1 MAKRILV
8 TGGSGN
14 IGREVVRQLRKREA
28 EVVIY
33 DLVAPVTA
41 PDKGTI
47 YEQGDICDGPCLWR
61 AIERHKIDA
70 IAHLASLLQF
80 GCDLEPEKA
89 VHVNVAGT
97 ITVLE
102 AARLTGISR
111 VVLSGSLA
119 TYGGTSERLDE
130 NSPILAD
137 LSLYGVSKLLG
148 EKAARRYNAL
158 YKMECVGL
166 RYAAV
171 LSHRHVTS
179 PGVAAA
185 LATIFDAVT
194 GRDVV
199 VKGIAAGEYRHFAYT
214 DDIALGTTLA
224 VLAPKSEHDLYNIAG
239 GDDCYASFRHVADL
253 VQQIAPSCGR
263 ITFEGKSGDRGR
275 MDTARAQADLGYR
288 PAFTLERAVEAI
300 VQKRL
305 AA

>member
-14 IGREVVRQLRKREA
+14 IGQEVVRQLREREA

-33 DLVAPVTA
+33 DLAAPATA
-41 PDKGTI
+41 PDRSII
-47 YEQGDICDGPCLWR
+47 YEQGDVCDEPRLR
-61 AIERHKIDA
+61 TAIERHNVEA

-80 GCDLEPEKA
+80 GCDLEPARA

-97 ITVLE
+97 IAVLE
-102 AARLTGISR
+102 AARLAGISR

-119 TYGGTSERLDE
+119 TYGGTSEKLDE
-130 NSPILAD
+130 SSPIQAD
-137 LSLYGVSKLLG
+137 SSLYGVSKLLG

-158 YKMECVGL
+158 HKMECVGL

-179 PGVAAA
+179 PGIAAA
-185 LATIFDAVT
+185 LATIFDAAV

-199 VKGIAAGEYRHFAYT
+199 VKGVAAAEYRHFAYT
-214 DDIALGTTLA
+214 GDIALGTTLA
-224 VLAPKSEHDLYNIAG
+224 VLTPKSEHDLYNIAG
-239 GDDCYASFRHVADL
+239 GDDCYASFKRVADL
-253 VQQIAPSCGR
+253 VQQIAPRCGR

-275 MDTARAQADLGYR
+275 MDTARAQTELGYR

-305 AA
+305 TA